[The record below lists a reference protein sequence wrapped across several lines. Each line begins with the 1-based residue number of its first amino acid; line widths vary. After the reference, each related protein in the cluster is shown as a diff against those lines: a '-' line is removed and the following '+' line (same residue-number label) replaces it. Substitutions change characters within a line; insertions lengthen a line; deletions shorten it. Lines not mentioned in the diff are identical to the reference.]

1 LRHSQAF
8 GRCSLSARCS
18 FDSYSCAPQPEL
30 GRAQT
35 QLSDIF
41 SAPLELAKSK
51 IDSAIQTQL
60 SDIFSAPLE
69 LAKSKIDSAIKND
82 EADDDPAAQ
91 LNVARTPC
99 LAGSTDTDCTKH
111 WVPYKIMMS

>member
-1 LRHSQAF
+1 MTVR
-8 GRCSLSARCS
+8 
-18 FDSYSCAPQPEL
+18 
-30 GRAQT
+30 
-35 QLSDIF
+35 
-41 SAPLELAKSK
+41 
-51 IDSAIQTQL
+51 QTQL

-111 WVPYKIMMS
+111 WVSCDKTNNYAN

>member
-30 GRAQT
+30 GRR
-35 QLSDIF
+35 
-41 SAPLELAKSK
+41 
-51 IDSAIQTQL
+51 QTQL